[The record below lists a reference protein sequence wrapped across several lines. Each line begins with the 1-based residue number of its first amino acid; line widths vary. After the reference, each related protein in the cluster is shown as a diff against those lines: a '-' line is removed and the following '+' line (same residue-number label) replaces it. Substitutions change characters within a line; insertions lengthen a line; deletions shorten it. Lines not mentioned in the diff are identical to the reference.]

1 MPRLFARDIAPTISK
16 LSQSYSAVML
26 TGPRQVGKT
35 TVLMNL
41 KEESRTYVTL
51 DDWTQRN
58 LARTDPRMFLELTS
72 APVMIDEVQ
81 YAPQLFS
88 YIILQI
94 DQNAKPGAFW
104 LTGSQSFSMMRLAQE
119 SLAGRVALLHM
130 SALTQHEIYST
141 NSSLRPFSLE
151 LRALQDA
158 QEISKPA
165 DVNEIYT
172 RIWQGSMPA
181 YVSGRHPD
189 RDVFY
194 SSFIQTYLARDLT
207 DQSSNVDRYRFVDFI
222 RAAACRCGCLLNIS
236 AIANDVG
243 ISPATAKH
251 WLGILEQSDLI
262 FFLHPYAN
270 NLLKRTVKAPK
281 LYFFDTGLVAYLTR
295 HNSPETLAN
304 GALCGQILENYVVNQ
319 IRAGFHN
326 VGRQYPLWYYRDFD
340 QDEIDLLLEAD
351 GVLHPIEIK
360 RMTTPNLSITK
371 TFKKLKNKNLPIGAG
386 AVICNAPQLSAL
398 DNDVFVVPVWM
409 L

>member
-58 LARTDPRMFLELTS
+58 LARTDPRMFLELHR

-81 YAPQLFS
+81 YAPELFS
-88 YIILQI
+88 YIKLQI

-295 HNSPETLAN
+295 HNSP
-304 GALCGQILENYVVNQ
+304 
-319 IRAGFHN
+319 
-326 VGRQYPLWYYRDFD
+326 
-340 QDEIDLLLEAD
+340 
-351 GVLHPIEIK
+351 
-360 RMTTPNLSITK
+360 
-371 TFKKLKNKNLPIGAG
+371 
-386 AVICNAPQLSAL
+386 
-398 DNDVFVVPVWM
+398 
-409 L
+409 